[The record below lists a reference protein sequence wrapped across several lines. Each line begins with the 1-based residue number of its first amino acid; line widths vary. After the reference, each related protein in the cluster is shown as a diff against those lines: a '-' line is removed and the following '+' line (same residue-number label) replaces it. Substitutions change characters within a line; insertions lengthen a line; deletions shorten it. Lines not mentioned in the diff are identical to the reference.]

1 MPDTVMRRAAALRI
15 ILLIVPCFLLAD
27 CLPAG
32 FQANPVMRTLG
43 WFLYVGGRDIREA
56 CANNGND
63 QIRLIYNAIYAEQV
77 RTYDL
82 VVNPDNN
89 SAELTSRVIV
99 PSSRVQIDWD
109 APLAPW
115 NGVVKRTSIDR
126 TDVGRLTVALKRS
139 GYFETAP
146 VGLRLRSDNFYW
158 VVSGCEDGKFHLNAF
173 QAPTKR
179 FERIEFPPVLF
190 GLDMTDVPVNPVRQL
205 TFGASDPTLSS
216 DRSGATGTG
225 FILQVAEGENL
236 L

>member
-1 MPDTVMRRAAALRI
+1 
-15 ILLIVPCFLLAD
+15 
-27 CLPAG
+27 
-32 FQANPVMRTLG
+32 MRTLG
-43 WFLYVGGRDIREA
+43 WFAYVGGRDIRET
-56 CANNGND
+56 CANNEND
-63 QIRLIYNAIYAEQV
+63 QIRLIYNAIYTEQV

-89 SAELTSRVIV
+89 SAELTSRVIL
-99 PSSRVQIDWD
+99 PSPRVQVDWD

-115 NGVVKRTSIDR
+115 NGVVERTSIDR
-126 TDVGRLTVALKRS
+126 TDVNRLRDALKRS

-179 FERIEFPPVLF
+179 FERIEFPTVLF
-190 GLDMTDVPVNPVRQL
+190 DLDMTDVPVNPARQL
-205 TFGASDPTLSS
+205 TFGASDPTLSN

-225 FILQVAEGENL
+225 FILQVGEDGNL